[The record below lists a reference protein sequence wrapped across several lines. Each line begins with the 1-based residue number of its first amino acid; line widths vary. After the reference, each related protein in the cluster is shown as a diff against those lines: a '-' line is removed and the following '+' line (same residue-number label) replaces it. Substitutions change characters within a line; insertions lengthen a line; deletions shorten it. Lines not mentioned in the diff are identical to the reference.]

1 MKYFEVIYLI
11 GGAKNKTVIKSLH
24 KIDALKQFQEK
35 TLGIMVSMNE
45 INEPLSLR
53 IEKYMETMKKRSFK
67 KKVKLEP
74 YIASLRQL
82 GVMLD
87 AGIPVNQCFA
97 EVVNT
102 TDNTIIKEIFSQI
115 ALKVESGS
123 SITEAFEDYSYE
135 LGNLSYSIISL
146 GEQTGELSESVIKL
160 SNILDEIHQNRK
172 KLKAALRYPAIVIT
186 AMIGAF
192 VAVITMVVPQFK
204 EMFEENGAEL
214 PMPTQILLNI
224 EIFIRESGLF
234 LLIGIV
240 AVIFIHIT
248 IYNKKGKY
256 KYLVD
261 KHMLKIYLIG
271 KITHLSMTG
280 RFMFVFNKLT
290 NSGIPIIKALG
301 IAKNIVENDYLKERF
316 TMVEESIEEG
326 KTLTQGF
333 EGSEQ
338 FENMIIQMIKAG
350 ETSGSLNKMLE
361 KVDSYYSA
369 KYNDLVDNISTYIEP
384 LMIAALAG
392 FVTLLALGIF
402 LPMWSMAEVVSN

>member
-11 GGAKNKTVIKSLH
+11 GGEKNKTVIQSLH

-45 INEPLSLR
+45 INEPFNLR
-53 IEKYMETMKKRSFK
+53 IEQYMKSIKKSSLKR
-67 KKVKLEP
+67 KVKLEP

-87 AGIPVNQCFA
+87 AGIPVNQCFM

-102 TDNTIIKEIFSQI
+102 TDNAQIKEIFSQI

-123 SITEAFEDYSYE
+123 NISDSFEDYAYE

-146 GEQTGELSESVIKL
+146 GEQTGELSEAVIKL
-160 SNILDEIHQNRK
+160 SNILDEIRQNRK

-192 VAVITMVVPQFK
+192 IAVITMVVPQFK

-214 PMPTQILLNI
+214 PLPTQILLSI
-224 EIFIRESGLF
+224 ETFVRESGFF
-234 LLIGIV
+234 LLMGII
-240 AVIFIHIT
+240 AVIFTHIAL
-248 IYNKKGKY
+248 YSQKGKY
-256 KYLVD
+256 KYFVD
-261 KHMLKIYLIG
+261 KHMLKIYLVG

-316 TMVEESIEEG
+316 TLVEESIEEG

-350 ETSGSLNKMLE
+350 ETSGALNKMLE
-361 KVDSYYSA
+361 KVDAYYSA

-384 LMIAALAG
+384 IMIAVLAS
-392 FVTLLALGIF
+392 FVTLMALGIF
-402 LPMWSMAEVVSN
+402 LPMWSMAEVVGN

>member
-11 GGAKNKTVIKSLH
+11 GGEKHKTIIESPH

-35 TLGIMVSMNE
+35 TLGIMVSMHE
-45 INEPLSLR
+45 INEPLTLR
-53 IEKYMETMKKRSFK
+53 IQNYIESAKKRTLK
-67 KKVKLEP
+67 KRIKLEP

-87 AGIPVNQCFA
+87 AGIPVNQCFM

-102 TDNTIIKEIFSQI
+102 TDSVHLREIFGQI

-123 SITEAFEDYSYE
+123 SITEAFEDYAYE

-172 KLKAALRYPAIVIT
+172 KLKSALRYPAIVIT

-192 VAVITMVVPQFK
+192 IAVITMVVPQFK
-204 EMFEENGAEL
+204 EMFEDNGAEL
-214 PMPTQILLNI
+214 PLPTQLLLNI
-224 EIFIRESGLF
+224 ETFIRDSGLF
-234 LLIGIV
+234 LLIAII
-240 AVIFIHIT
+240 AIIFVHIT
-248 IYNKKGKY
+248 LYNKKGKY
-256 KYLVD
+256 KYFID
-261 KHMLKIYLIG
+261 KYILNIYLIG

-290 NSGIPIIKALG
+290 NSGIPIIKSLG

-333 EGSEQ
+333 KGSGQ

-361 KVDSYYSA
+361 KVDSYYNA

-384 LMIAALAG
+384 IMIAALAG

-402 LPMWSMAEVVSN
+402 LPMWSMAEVVSQ

>member
-1 MKYFEVIYLI
+1 MKYFEVTYLI
-11 GGAKNKTVIKSLH
+11 GGEKNKTVIQSLH

-35 TLGIMVSMNE
+35 TLGMMVSMQE
-45 INEPLSLR
+45 INEPFSLR
-53 IEKYMETMKKRSFK
+53 FENYLTSIKKSSFK

-87 AGIPVNQCFA
+87 AGIPVNQCFM

-102 TDNTIIKEIFSQI
+102 TDNAQLKEIFGQI

-123 SITEAFEDYSYE
+123 SISESFEDYSYE

-192 VAVITMVVPQFK
+192 IAVITMVVPQFK

-214 PMPTQILLNI
+214 PLPTQILLNI
-224 EIFIRESGLF
+224 EVFIKESGLF
-234 LLIGIV
+234 LLIGIMALIFTHV
-240 AVIFIHIT
+240 AL
-248 IYNKKGKY
+248 YSQKGKY
-256 KYLVD
+256 KYLTD
-261 KHMLKIYLIG
+261 KYMLKIYLVG

-301 IAKNIVENDYLKERF
+301 ISKNIVENDYLKERF
-316 TMVEESIEEG
+316 KLVEESIEEG

-333 EGSEQ
+333 ESSEQ

-350 ETSGSLNKMLE
+350 ETSGALNKMLE
-361 KVDSYYSA
+361 KVDTYYSA

-384 LMIAALAG
+384 IMIAVLAA
-392 FVTLLALGIF
+392 FVTLMALGIF
-402 LPMWSMAEVVSN
+402 LPMWSMAEVVGN